1 MSPFDELS
9 NNDNTS
15 AADDIVSESSGFKTS
30 PADDLFDIIEP
41 SEPVEEKKEDS
52 GFVQDEDFLNSL
64 DFINGFSDIDE
75 NATEA
80 VKDNETDIQA
90 VGDLDLDAILNEA
103 ASDAAEGMIADVP
116 DVTEGMIAD
125 VPDVTE
131 GMIADVPDAAAG
143 MIADIPDTN
152 DGMISD
158 IPNIADGMIADTPK
172 IPNGVITDIP
182 EMSTDI
188 PGMNTDVPNM
198 GMDISNMS
206 MDIPEAQNIADTAMS
221 GISDIN
227 VDSVTDIPAE
237 GMIADYTA
245 AADIPSESYMA
256 GIPDTAIPEE
266 IAQEYEA
273 VQPEIAVMPEN
284 VQAVDMQPAT
294 DYQVQEGMTDA
305 YNAQQEPESAGD
317 ANNDEENE
325 EEPDE
330 DYYDDTEEEPMMIVT
345 EGTTITGSIGT
356 NTSMLILGSVNGD
369 ITCEGK
375 LTISGKV
382 IGNSFAMDVF
392 VNSPRVEGNIGCT
405 GTLKISQGTV
415 VIGDISAGAAAIAG
429 AVKGNLDI
437 TGPVILDSTAVIK
450 GNIKAKSVQLIN
462 GAVLEGFC
470 TLEYS
475 DSQLDEIF
483 ANDAG

>member
-15 AADDIVSESSGFKTS
+15 VADDIVSESSGFKTS

-41 SEPVEEKKEDS
+41 SEPVEEKNEDS

-80 VKDNETDIQA
+80 VEDTGTDIQA
-90 VGDLDLDAILNEA
+90 DEDLDLNGILNEA
-103 ASDAAEGMIADVP
+103 AP

-125 VPDVTE
+125 VPD
-131 GMIADVPDAAAG
+131 
-143 MIADIPDTN
+143 TN
-152 DGMISD
+152 NGMISD
-158 IPNIADGMIADTPK
+158 IPNV
-172 IPNGVITDIP
+172 PNDVITDIP
-182 EMSTDI
+182 DMNTDI
-188 PGMNTDVPNM
+188 PGMSTNAPDM
-198 GMDISNMS
+198 GMDIPNMS
-206 MDIPEAQNIADTAMS
+206 MDVPEVQDIAETALS

-227 VDSVTDIPAE
+227 ADTVTENPGITDVPVDMPAENNITAETPSEIPVDAYATDIPAE
-237 GMIADYTA
+237 ETIADYTA
-245 AADIPSESYMA
+245 AYGVQQEAEST
-256 GIPDTAIPEE
+256 G
-266 IAQEYEA
+266 
-273 VQPEIAVMPEN
+273 
-284 VQAVDMQPAT
+284 
-294 DYQVQEGMTDA
+294 DA
-305 YNAQQEPESAGD
+305 YNGG
-317 ANNDEENE
+317 ENE
-325 EEPDE
+325 EESNE

>member
-1 MSPFDELS
+1 M
-9 NNDNTS
+9 N
-15 AADDIVSESSGFKTS
+15 
-30 PADDLFDIIEP
+30 
-41 SEPVEEKKEDS
+41 
-52 GFVQDEDFLNSL
+52 
-64 DFINGFSDIDE
+64 
-75 NATEA
+75 
-80 VKDNETDIQA
+80 
-90 VGDLDLDAILNEA
+90 
-103 ASDAAEGMIADVP
+103 
-116 DVTEGMIAD
+116 
-125 VPDVTE
+125 
-131 GMIADVPDAAAG
+131 AG
-143 MIADIPDTN
+143 MNSEIPVQEVAEMPAEAPTQE
-152 DGMISD
+152 MVSD
-158 IPNIADGMIADTPK
+158 YAA
-172 IPNGVITDIP
+172 
-182 EMSTDI
+182 
-188 PGMNTDVPNM
+188 
-198 GMDISNMS
+198 
-206 MDIPEAQNIADTAMS
+206 TA
-221 GISDIN
+221 
-227 VDSVTDIPAE
+227 DIPAE
-237 GMIADYTA
+237 NEMT
-245 AADIPSESYMA
+245 
-256 GIPDTAIPEE
+256 GIP
-266 IAQEYEA
+266 Q
-273 VQPEIAVMPEN
+273 
-284 VQAVDMQPAT
+284 VD
-294 DYQVQEGMTDA
+294 
-305 YNAQQEPESAGD
+305 ESAGVENDD
-317 ANNDEENE
+317 AENE
-325 EEPDE
+325 DESEE
-330 DYYDDTEEEPMMIVT
+330 DYDYDDDIEEESMMIVT

>member
-1 MSPFDELS
+1 M
-9 NNDNTS
+9 
-15 AADDIVSESSGFKTS
+15 
-30 PADDLFDIIEP
+30 
-41 SEPVEEKKEDS
+41 EENKEASD
-52 GFVQDEDFLNSL
+52 FVQDESFLNSL

-75 NATEA
+75 KEAEA
-80 VKDNETDIQA
+80 VENSEPTGQA
-90 VGDLDLDAILNEA
+90 DGDMDLNAILNETA
-103 ASDAAEGMIADVP
+103 P
-116 DVTEGMIAD
+116 DV
-125 VPDVTE
+125 
-131 GMIADVPDAAAG
+131 
-143 MIADIPDTN
+143 
-152 DGMISD
+152 S
-158 IPNIADGMIADTPK
+158 DGMIAEIADIANIEMPVAEETPSQEM
-172 IPNGVITDIP
+172 ISDYTSAP
-182 EMSTDI
+182 EMPAEFTVPEEPESFDMNAGLIAETPTQEMVTDYAADM
-188 PGMNTDVPNM
+188 PVTDVPAEDPASYKMNA
-198 GMDISNMS
+198 GMNSE
-206 MDIPEAQNIADTAMS
+206 IPVQEVAEMPAEAPTQEMVSDYAATA
-221 GISDIN
+221 
-227 VDSVTDIPAE
+227 DIPAE
-237 GMIADYTA
+237 NEMT
-245 AADIPSESYMA
+245 
-256 GIPDTAIPEE
+256 GIP
-266 IAQEYEA
+266 Q
-273 VQPEIAVMPEN
+273 
-284 VQAVDMQPAT
+284 VD
-294 DYQVQEGMTDA
+294 
-305 YNAQQEPESAGD
+305 ESAGVENDD
-317 ANNDEENE
+317 AENE
-325 EEPDE
+325 DESEE
-330 DYYDDTEEEPMMIVT
+330 DYDYDDDIEEESMMIVT

>member
-1 MSPFDELS
+1 MGTPV
-9 NNDNTS
+9 
-15 AADDIVSESSGFKTS
+15 ADVLVADMPISDVPVQEMISDY
-30 PADDLFDIIEP
+30 PATAETTAEFTAPEEP
-41 SEPVEEKKEDS
+41 SNFDM
-52 GFVQDEDFLNSL
+52 
-64 DFINGFSDIDE
+64 
-75 NATEA
+75 NA
-80 VKDNETDIQA
+80 
-90 VGDLDLDAILNEA
+90 
-103 ASDAAEGMIADVP
+103 GMVADVP
-116 DVTEGMIAD
+116 VADIPVADIPVADMPVAD
-125 VPDVTE
+125 VPV
-131 GMIADVPDAAAG
+131 ADVPAQETFTDYAAAEMAADSG
-143 MIADIPDTN
+143 M
-152 DGMISD
+152 
-158 IPNIADGMIADTPK
+158 
-172 IPNGVITDIP
+172 TDIP
-182 EMSTDI
+182 QEDESTD
-188 PGMNTDVPNM
+188 
-198 GMDISNMS
+198 
-206 MDIPEAQNIADTAMS
+206 A
-221 GISDIN
+221 
-227 VDSVTDIPAE
+227 VT
-237 GMIADYTA
+237 
-245 AADIPSESYMA
+245 
-256 GIPDTAIPEE
+256 EE
-266 IAQEYEA
+266 
-273 VQPEIAVMPEN
+273 
-284 VQAVDMQPAT
+284 
-294 DYQVQEGMTDA
+294 
-305 YNAQQEPESAGD
+305 
-317 ANNDEENE
+317 DEEE
-325 EEPDE
+325 SDE
-330 DYYDDTEEEPMMIVT
+330 DYYDDIEDESMMIVT

>member
-41 SEPVEEKKEDS
+41 SEPVEEKNEDS

-80 VKDNETDIQA
+80 VEDTGTDIQA
-90 VGDLDLDAILNEA
+90 DEDLDLNGILNEA
-103 ASDAAEGMIADVP
+103 AP
-116 DVTEGMIAD
+116 DVTE
-125 VPDVTE
+125 
-131 GMIADVPDAAAG
+131 G

-158 IPNIADGMIADTPK
+158 IPNV
-172 IPNGVITDIP
+172 PNDVITDIP
-182 EMSTDI
+182 DMNTDI
-188 PGMNTDVPNM
+188 PGMSTNAPDM
-198 GMDISNMS
+198 GMDIPDMNTDIPGMSTNVPDMGMDIPNMS
-206 MDIPEAQNIADTAMS
+206 MDVPEVQDIAETALS

-227 VDSVTDIPAE
+227 ADTVTENPGITDVPVDMPAEYNITAETPSEIPVDAYATDIPAE
-237 GMIADYTA
+237 EMIADYTA
-245 AADIPSESYMA
+245 ASGVQQEAEST
-256 GIPDTAIPEE
+256 G
-266 IAQEYEA
+266 
-273 VQPEIAVMPEN
+273 
-284 VQAVDMQPAT
+284 
-294 DYQVQEGMTDA
+294 DA
-305 YNAQQEPESAGD
+305 YNGG
-317 ANNDEENE
+317 ENE
-325 EEPDE
+325 EESDE

>member
-15 AADDIVSESSGFKTS
+15 VADDIVSESSGFKTS

-41 SEPVEEKKEDS
+41 SEPVEEKNEDS

-80 VKDNETDIQA
+80 VEDTGTDIQA
-90 VGDLDLDAILNEA
+90 DEDLDLNGILNEA
-103 ASDAAEGMIADVP
+103 AP

-125 VPDVTE
+125 VPDVAA
-131 GMIADVPDAAAG
+131 GMIADVPD
-143 MIADIPDTN
+143 TN
-152 DGMISD
+152 NGMISD
-158 IPNIADGMIADTPK
+158 IPNV
-172 IPNGVITDIP
+172 PNDVITDIP
-182 EMSTDI
+182 DMNTDI
-188 PGMNTDVPNM
+188 PGMSTNAPDM
-198 GMDISNMS
+198 GMDIPNMS
-206 MDIPEAQNIADTAMS
+206 MDVPEVQDIAETALS

-227 VDSVTDIPAE
+227 ADTVTENPGITDVPVDMPAENNITAETPSEIPVDAYATDIPAE
-237 GMIADYTA
+237 ETIADYTA
-245 AADIPSESYMA
+245 AYGVQQEAEST
-256 GIPDTAIPEE
+256 G
-266 IAQEYEA
+266 
-273 VQPEIAVMPEN
+273 
-284 VQAVDMQPAT
+284 
-294 DYQVQEGMTDA
+294 DA
-305 YNAQQEPESAGD
+305 YNGG
-317 ANNDEENE
+317 ENE
-325 EEPDE
+325 EESNE

>member
-15 AADDIVSESSGFKTS
+15 SADDIVSESSGFKTS
-30 PADDLFDIIEP
+30 PVDDLFDIIEP
-41 SEPVEEKKEDS
+41 SEPVEEKKDDS
-52 GFVQDEDFLNSL
+52 DFVQDEDFLNSL

-75 NATEA
+75 NEATAVEA
-80 VKDNETDIQA
+80 NDMTGQA
-90 VGDLDLDAILNEA
+90 VGNLDLNDILNETA
-103 ASDAAEGMIADVP
+103 PEIPDISDNLIADIPGVADVPIADMPIADMPIADAPIADVP
-116 DVTEGMIAD
+116 VADVPIADMPISDVPVQEMISDYPATAEMPAEFTAPEESSNFDMNAGMVADMGTPVADVPIADMPIAD
-125 VPDVTE
+125 VPV
-131 GMIADVPDAAAG
+131 ADVPIADMPITDMPVADVPVADVPAQETFTDYAAAAVMPADSG
-143 MIADIPDTN
+143 M
-152 DGMISD
+152 
-158 IPNIADGMIADTPK
+158 
-172 IPNGVITDIP
+172 TDIP
-182 EMSTDI
+182 
-188 PGMNTDVPNM
+188 
-198 GMDISNMS
+198 
-206 MDIPEAQNIADTAMS
+206 
-221 GISDIN
+221 
-227 VDSVTDIPAE
+227 
-237 GMIADYTA
+237 
-245 AADIPSESYMA
+245 
-256 GIPDTAIPEE
+256 
-266 IAQEYEA
+266 QE
-273 VQPEIAVMPEN
+273 
-284 VQAVDMQPAT
+284 D
-294 DYQVQEGMTDA
+294 
-305 YNAQQEPESAGD
+305 ESAD
-317 ANNDEENE
+317 AVTEEDEEE
-325 EEPDE
+325 SDE
-330 DYYDDTEEEPMMIVT
+330 DYYDDIEDESMMIVT

>member
-41 SEPVEEKKEDS
+41 SEPVEEKNEDS

-80 VKDNETDIQA
+80 VEDNETDMQA

-103 ASDAAEGMIADVP
+103 AP

-125 VPDVTE
+125 VPD
-131 GMIADVPDAAAG
+131 M
-143 MIADIPDTN
+143 N
-152 DGMISD
+152 
-158 IPNIADGMIADTPK
+158 
-172 IPNGVITDIP
+172 
-182 EMSTDI
+182 TDI
-188 PGMNTDVPNM
+188 PGMSTNVPDM
-198 GMDISNMS
+198 GMDIPNMS
-206 MDIPEAQNIADTAMS
+206 MDVPEVQDIAETALP

-227 VDSVTDIPAE
+227 ADTVTENPGITDVTVDMPAEYNITAETPSEIPVDAYATDIPAE
-237 GMIADYTA
+237 ETIADYSA
-245 AADIPSESYMA
+245 AY
-256 GIPDTAIPEE
+256 G
-266 IAQEYEA
+266 
-273 VQPEIAVMPEN
+273 V
-284 VQAVDMQPAT
+284 
-294 DYQVQEGMTDA
+294 
-305 YNAQQEPESAGD
+305 QQEPESTGD
-317 ANNDEENE
+317 AYNGGENE
-325 EEPDE
+325 EESDE